1 MFNIYI
7 DIYIYGIMAA
17 MMGRRQDR
25 PTVGGCDYGD
35 SAAGSSTWSK
45 QGK

>member
-7 DIYIYGIMAA
+7 WDNGGNDGTYI
-17 MMGRRQDR
+17 RQDR